1 MATRRSR
8 GAQRRGARPTV
19 AALKVRL
26 ARTDRRVDRLES
38 ALIRLS
44 EAGAR
49 ADERLERLE
58 AALERLAEAQL
69 KY

>member
-1 MATRRSR
+1 
-8 GAQRRGARPTV
+8 V